1 MSSSIK
7 NFIIFIIAMF
17 AGGLLVMGIE
27 MVVQKVISS
36 AEHMDPRRL
45 ALIVL
50 AHGMGAFLS
59 GWIISRFSISASN
72 IWIWVTALL
81 WTLVGVLNLVSNISY
96 PFWFAIAD
104 TCIYLPMTIL
114 GSKISG
120 QRV

>member
-1 MSSSIK
+1 MNSTIK
-7 NFIIFIIAMF
+7 NFIVFIIAMF

-27 MVVQKVISS
+27 MVVQMVIFS

-59 GWIISRFSISASN
+59 GWIISRFSMSASN
-72 IWIWVTALL
+72 IWIWVSALL
-81 WTLVGVLNLVSNISY
+81 WTLGGVLNLVSNISH

-114 GSKISG
+114 GSRFSG
-120 QRV
+120 KKV

>member
-1 MSSSIK
+1 MNSTIK
-7 NFIIFIIAMF
+7 NFIIFFIAMF

-27 MVVQKVISS
+27 MVVQMVISS

-59 GWIISRFSISASN
+59 GWIISRFSMSASN
-72 IWIWVTALL
+72 IWIWVSALL
-81 WTLVGVLNLVSNISY
+81 WTLGGVLNLVSNISH

-114 GSKISG
+114 GSRFSG
-120 QRV
+120 KRV

>member
-7 NFIIFIIAMF
+7 NFIIFIIAMSV
-17 AGGLLVMGIE
+17 GGLLVVGIE
-27 MVVQKVISS
+27 MVVQRVISS
-36 AEHMDPRRL
+36 VEYMDTRKL
-45 ALIVL
+45 ALILL

-59 GWIISRFSISASN
+59 GVIVSNFTISASN

-81 WTLVGVLNLVSNISY
+81 WTLGGVINMVSI
-96 PFWFAIAD
+96 PHPLWFSIAD

-114 GSKISG
+114 GSRILG

>member
-7 NFIIFIIAMF
+7 NFIVFIIAMI

-27 MVVQKVISS
+27 MIVNKLIPN
-36 AEHMDPRRL
+36 AEYMDTRKL

-50 AHGMGAFLS
+50 AHGLGTFLS
-59 GWIISRFSISASN
+59 GWIVSRFTISASN
-72 IWIWVTALL
+72 IWLLVTALL
-81 WTLVGVLNLVSNISY
+81 WTLGGVINLVSISH
-96 PFWFAIAD
+96 PIWFAIAD

-114 GSKISG
+114 GSRFSR